1 MRVILDTNILL
12 SALISPHGPA
22 DQLYHAWRT
31 GRFTL
36 LTSDAQLDEL
46 RRVTRQVRVRPLVDS
61 AAAGTLVNELREL
74 ALLVT
79 DLPNIEISADPFDNF
94 LFAMARMGRADY
106 LVSGDLAGVVL
117 TRASPI
123 DLPTITWRALSA
135 GRFRVSRHRQV
146 HPFSGLPSLLVRS
159 LDERPLPIQ
168 VDGDYIGAASEVEF
182 SIIRHGLTI
191 IA

>member
-79 DLPNIEISADPFDNF
+79 DLPNLEISSDPFDNF

-106 LVSGDLAGVVL
+106 LVSGDRAGVLAVGHFEA
-117 TRASPI
+117 TRIVTA
-123 DLPTITWRALSA
+123 RQMLSEL
-135 GRFRVSRHRQV
+135 
-146 HPFSGLPSLLVRS
+146 GLETR
-159 LDERPLPIQ
+159 E
-168 VDGDYIGAASEVEF
+168 
-182 SIIRHGLTI
+182 
-191 IA
+191 